1 MKFLTGYIVFT
12 FAAFSLSAQLSIV
25 STTISTSPLAEFS
38 AEWNKPEYEQCNT
51 AADEKF
57 MNTKEKEVI
66 YIINLIRSNPR
77 LFANTVL
84 TKYPVLIG
92 KEDMLND
99 KYYYQSLL
107 NTLRKMEQ
115 QTLLYADEKCYAS
128 AACHAQKSGVLGY
141 TGHARSGNDC
151 KAKKH
156 YLGECCDYGNED
168 PLDIV
173 LSLLIDEG
181 VPSLGHRK
189 ILLGDYESIGVSIRK
204 HKTYR
209 YNAVLDFY

>member
-12 FAAFSLSAQLSIV
+12 FAAFSLSAQQAIV
-25 STTISTSPLAEFS
+25 STIISTSPLAEFS

-115 QTLLYADEKCYAS
+115 QTLLYADEKCFTS

-141 TGHARSGNDC
+141 TGHARSSNDC
-151 KAKKH
+151 KAKKT
-156 YLGECCDYGNED
+156 LPGRM
-168 PLDIV
+168 LR
-173 LSLLIDEG
+173 LW
-181 VPSLGHRK
+181 K
-189 ILLGDYESIGVSIRK
+189 
-204 HKTYR
+204 
-209 YNAVLDFY
+209 

>member
-1 MKFLTGYIVFT
+1 MKFLTGNIVFIFT
-12 FAAFSLSAQLSIV
+12 AFSLSAQQAIAP
-25 STTISTSPLAEFS
+25 TTISISPLAEFS

-66 YIINLIRSNPR
+66 YIINLVRSNPQ

-84 TKYPVLIG
+84 TKYSELIG
-92 KEDMLND
+92 KEAMLND

-128 AACHAQKSGVLGY
+128 AACHAQKSGLSGY
-141 TGHARSGNDC
+141 TGHARSGTDC
-151 KAKKH
+151 KAKKY
-156 YLGECCDYGNED
+156 YLGECCDYGNKD
-168 PLDIV
+168 PLYIV

-181 VPSLGHRK
+181 MPSLGHRT
-189 ILLGDYESIGVSIRK
+189 ILLGDYENIGVSIRK